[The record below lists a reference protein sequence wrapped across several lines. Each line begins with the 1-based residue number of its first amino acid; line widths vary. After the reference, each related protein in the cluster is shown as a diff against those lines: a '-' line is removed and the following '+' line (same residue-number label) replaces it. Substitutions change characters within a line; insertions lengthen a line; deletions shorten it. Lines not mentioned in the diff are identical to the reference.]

1 MRQLRS
7 NHERKAMKKKHKSTQ
22 LQQVAQRLARES
34 TLAAL
39 REGRKNRATTFA
51 DRKKKENKRACR
63 GRVVLNGK
71 ETR

>member
-22 LQQVAQRLARES
+22 IQQVAQRLARES

-51 DRKKKENKRACR
+51 DRKKKANKRACR

-71 ETR
+71 KTR

>member
-1 MRQLRS
+1 
-7 NHERKAMKKKHKSTQ
+7 MKKKNKPTQ
-22 LQQVAQRLARES
+22 VGRVAQRLARES

-51 DRKKKENKRACR
+51 DRKKKANKRACR